1 MLPVVHVVIAPDS
14 SGGSLTAADAAADA
28 AAAHAL
34 AEVELDAQR
43 CRAEAASSLPEPTAR
58 VVGAVLPPAT
68 RPR

>member
-14 SGGSLTAADAAADA
+14 SGGSMTAADA

-34 AEVELDAQR
+34 AEVELDAER
-43 CRAEAASSLPEPTAR
+43 CRAEAPSSLPEPAAR
-58 VVGAVLPPAT
+58 VLGAVLPPAT